1 VFLNK
6 ENLMK
11 IEVPQDINDITVG
24 EYIKFSE
31 INKEGTDDEFLIHKT
46 INIFC
51 GVDMKDVM
59 NMDYEDAEIVS
70 SDIFHALSS
79 DCKFTDKFTMHGVE
93 YGFITSLE
101 GLTLGEYI
109 DLETYLKNEKDLH
122 KAAAVMYR
130 PITKKY
136 RDLYEIE
143 PYSSS
148 IKNQELMKQAPVGII
163 SQAVVFFYNIAKEL
177 LRGSLIYSE
186 KEGQTSKIIQQQ
198 LNSLQNMVG

>member
-1 VFLNK
+1 
-6 ENLMK
+6 MK

-24 EYIKFSE
+24 EYIKFNE
-31 INKEGTDDEFLIHKT
+31 INKEDTDDEFLIHKT

-51 GVDMKDVM
+51 GVDMRDVM
-59 NMDYEDAEIVS
+59 NMDYEDAEMVA
-70 SDIFHALSS
+70 SDIFHALSR
-79 DCKFTDKFTMHGVE
+79 DCKFSERFTLKGVE

-109 DLETYLKNEKDLH
+109 DLETYLKDQKDLH

-130 PITKKY
+130 PIVKQY

-143 PYSSS
+143 PYSSN
-148 IKNQELMKQAPVGII
+148 IKTQELMKQAPVGTI

-177 LRGSLIYSE
+177 LMDSLISSE
-186 KEGQTSKIIQQQ
+186 KEGQMSKTIQQR
-198 LNSLQNMVG
+198 LSSLQNMVG

>member
-24 EYIKFSE
+24 EYIKFNE
-31 INKEGTDDEFLIHKT
+31 INKEDTDDEFLIHKT

-51 GVDMKDVM
+51 GVDMRDIM
-59 NMDYEDAEIVS
+59 NMDYEDAEMIA
-70 SDIFHALSS
+70 SDIFHALSR
-79 DCKFTDKFTMHGVE
+79 DCKFSERFTLNGIE

-109 DLETYLKNEKDLH
+109 DLETYLKDQKDLH

-130 PITKKY
+130 PITKQY

-143 PYSSS
+143 PYNSN
-148 IKNQELMKQAPVGII
+148 IKTQELMKQAPVGII

-177 LRGSLIYSE
+177 LKDSLISSE
-186 KEGQTSKIIQQQ
+186 KEGQMSKIIQQR
-198 LNSLQNMVG
+198 LSLLQDMGG

>member
-11 IEVPQDINDITVG
+11 IKVPQDINDITVG
-24 EYIKFSE
+24 EYIKFNE
-31 INKEGTDDEFLIHKT
+31 INKEDTDDEFLIHKT

-51 GVDMKDVM
+51 GVDMRDIM
-59 NMDYEDAEIVS
+59 NMDYEDAEMVA
-70 SDIFHALSS
+70 SDIFHALSR
-79 DCKFTDKFTMHGVE
+79 DCKFSERFTLNGVE

-109 DLETYLKNEKDLH
+109 DLETYLKDQKDLH

-130 PITKKY
+130 PIVKQY

-143 PYSSS
+143 PYNSS
-148 IKNQELMKQAPVGII
+148 IKNQELMKQAPVGTI

-177 LRGSLIYSE
+177 LRGSLISSE
-186 KEGQTSKIIQQQ
+186 KGDQMPKIIQQR
-198 LNSLQNMVG
+198 LNLLQNMGG

>member
-1 VFLNK
+1 
-6 ENLMK
+6 MK

-31 INKEGTDDEFLIHKT
+31 INKDETDEEFLIHKT

-51 GVDMKDVM
+51 GVSMKDIM
-59 NMDYEDAEIVS
+59 NMDINDAEMIA
-70 SDIFHALSS
+70 SDIFHALSK
-79 DCKFTDKFTMHGVE
+79 DCDFSDKFTLNGVE

-109 DLETYLKNEKDLH
+109 DLETYLKDQKDLH

-136 RDLYEIE
+136 KDLYEIE
-143 PYSSS
+143 NYTSS
-148 IKNQELMKQAPVGII
+148 IKTQELMKQAPVGII

-177 LRGSLIYSE
+177 LKASPSYSE
-186 KEGQTSKIIQQQ
+186 GQKKALKTTQQQ
-198 LNSLQNMVG
+198 DSSLLSTDG

>member
-1 VFLNK
+1 
-6 ENLMK
+6 MK

-31 INKEGTDDEFLIHKT
+31 INKDGTDDEFLIHKT

-51 GVDMKDVM
+51 GVDMKDIL
-59 NMDYEDAEIVS
+59 NMSYEDAEVVA
-70 SDIFHALSS
+70 SDVFHALSTNCNFS
-79 DCKFTDKFTMHGVE
+79 ERFNLNGVE

-109 DLETYLKNEKDLH
+109 DLETYLKDQKDLH

-130 PITKKY
+130 PVVKKY
-136 RDLYEIE
+136 KDLYEIE
-143 PYSSS
+143 PYTSN

-177 LRGSLIYSE
+177 LKGSLISSE
-186 KEGQTSKIIQQQ
+186 KESQKSKIIQQQ

>member
-1 VFLNK
+1 
-6 ENLMK
+6 MK

-31 INKEGTDDEFLIHKT
+31 INKDETDDEFLIHKT

-51 GVDMKDVM
+51 GVDMRDIV
-59 NMDYEDAEIVS
+59 NMDYEDAEMVA
-70 SDIFHALSS
+70 SDIFHALSR
-79 DCKFTDKFTMHGVE
+79 DCKFSDKFTLNGVE

-109 DLETYLKNEKDLH
+109 DLETYLKDQKDLH

-136 RDLYEIE
+136 KDLYEIE
-143 PYSSS
+143 TYTSS
-148 IKNQELMKQAPVGII
+148 IKTQELMKQAPVGII

-177 LRGSLIYSE
+177 LKASPSYSQSQE
-186 KEGQTSKIIQQQ
+186 KILKTTQQQ
-198 LNSLQNMVG
+198 DNSLLSTDG

>member
-11 IEVPQDINDITVG
+11 IKVPQDINDITVG
-24 EYIKFSE
+24 EYIKFNE
-31 INKEGTDDEFLIHKT
+31 INKEDTDDEFLIHKT

-51 GVDMKDVM
+51 GVDMRDIM
-59 NMDYEDAEIVS
+59 NMDYEDAEMVA
-70 SDIFHALSS
+70 SDIFHALSR
-79 DCKFTDKFTMHGVE
+79 DCKFSERFTLNGVE

-109 DLETYLKNEKDLH
+109 DLETYLKDQKDLH

-130 PITKKY
+130 PIVKQY

-143 PYSSS
+143 PYNSS
-148 IKNQELMKQAPVGII
+148 IKNQELMKQAPVGTI

-177 LRGSLIYSE
+177 LRGSLISSE
-186 KEGQTSKIIQQQ
+186 KEDQMPKIIQQR
-198 LNSLQNMVG
+198 LNLLQNMGG

>member
-1 VFLNK
+1 
-6 ENLMK
+6 MK

-31 INKEGTDDEFLIHKT
+31 INKDETDEEFLIHKT

-51 GVDMKDVM
+51 GVSMKDIM
-59 NMDYEDAEIVS
+59 NMDINDAEMIA
-70 SDIFHALSS
+70 SDIFHALSK
-79 DCKFTDKFTMHGVE
+79 DCDFSDKFTLNGIE

-109 DLETYLKNEKDLH
+109 DLETYLKDQKDLH

-136 RDLYEIE
+136 KDLYEIE
-143 PYSSS
+143 NYTSS
-148 IKNQELMKQAPVGII
+148 IKTQELMKQAPVGII

-177 LRGSLIYSE
+177 LKASPSYSE
-186 KEGQTSKIIQQQ
+186 SQEKILKTTQQQ
-198 LNSLQNMVG
+198 DNSLLSTDG